1 MLQTILIV
9 VAIIIAVPLLLA
21 LIMEKK
27 YTITSEVV
35 INTSKD
41 VVFNYI
47 KFIKNQAY
55 YSKWVMA
62 DPNVVMDYKGIDGT
76 VGFISAW
83 KSDMKNVGIGEQEIT
98 KITEGEGYDVEIRF
112 KKPFEGVST
121 ATVTTQAISNNE
133 TKLITTFYSQNPYPL
148 NIMIP
153 MIKKMLKK
161 DMDENSANLKKVLE
175 A

>member
-35 INTSKD
+35 INTSKNA
-41 VVFNYI
+41 VFNYI

-62 DPNVVMDYKGIDGT
+62 DAN
-76 VGFISAW
+76 
-83 KSDMKNVGIGEQEIT
+83 
-98 KITEGEGYDVEIRF
+98 VEIGRAH
-112 KKPFEGVST
+112 V
-121 ATVTTQAISNNE
+121 
-133 TKLITTFYSQNPYPL
+133 
-148 NIMIP
+148 
-153 MIKKMLKK
+153 
-161 DMDENSANLKKVLE
+161 
-175 A
+175 